1 VPRDSELPS
10 ERVFA
15 ALKDKIESGE
25 LQPGEQMPS
34 LRKISDDYGIS
45 QTTARKVIDA
55 LAREGLVEIKPRWG
69 SFVR

>member
-1 VPRDSELPS
+1 MPRDSELPS

-15 ALKDKIESGE
+15 ALKDKIESGD

-34 LRKISDDYGIS
+34 LRKISEDYGIS

>member
-1 VPRDSELPS
+1 MPRDSELPS

-15 ALKDKIESGE
+15 ALKDKIESGD

-34 LRKISDDYGIS
+34 LRKISEDYGVS

>member
-1 VPRDSELPS
+1 VPRDPKLPS
-10 ERVFA
+10 DRVFA

-34 LRKISDDYGIS
+34 LRKISEEYGVA
-45 QTTARKVIDA
+45 QATARKVIDA

>member
-1 VPRDSELPS
+1 
-10 ERVFA
+10 VFA

-25 LQPGEQMPS
+25 LQPGEQMPT
-34 LRKISDDYGIS
+34 LRQISEDYGIA

-69 SFVR
+69 TFVR

>member
-1 VPRDSELPS
+1 
-10 ERVFA
+10 VFA
-15 ALKDKIESGE
+15 ALKDKIESGA

-34 LRKISDDYGIS
+34 LRKISEDYGIS

>member
-1 VPRDSELPS
+1 
-10 ERVFA
+10 
-15 ALKDKIESGE
+15 
-25 LQPGEQMPS
+25 MPS
-34 LRKISDDYGIS
+34 LRKISEDYGIS

>member
-15 ALKDKIESGE
+15 ALKDKIESGD

-34 LRKISDDYGIS
+34 LRKISEDYGIS

>member
-1 VPRDSELPS
+1 
-10 ERVFA
+10 VFS
-15 ALKDKIESGE
+15 ALKEQIESGT

-34 LRKISDDYGIS
+34 LRKISDEYHVS
-45 QTTARKVIDA
+45 QTTARKAVEA

>member
-1 VPRDSELPS
+1 MPRDSELPS
-10 ERVFA
+10 DRVFA

-34 LRKISDDYGIS
+34 LRKISEDYGVA

>member
-1 VPRDSELPS
+1 MPRDSELPS

-15 ALKDKIESGE
+15 ALKDKIESGA

-34 LRKISDDYGIS
+34 LRKISEDYGIS

>member
-10 ERVFA
+10 DRVFA

-25 LQPGEQMPS
+25 LQPGEQMPT
-34 LRKISDDYGIS
+34 LRQISGEYGVS

>member
-1 VPRDSELPS
+1 
-10 ERVFA
+10 VFA

-25 LQPGEQMPS
+25 FQPGEQMPS
-34 LRKISDDYGIS
+34 LRKISEDYSVS

>member
-15 ALKDKIESGE
+15 ALKDKIESGD

-34 LRKISDDYGIS
+34 LRKISEDYRIS

>member
-1 VPRDSELPS
+1 
-10 ERVFA
+10 VFA
-15 ALKDKIESGE
+15 ALKDKIESGV
-25 LQPGEQMPS
+25 LQPGEQMPT
-34 LRKISDDYGIS
+34 LRQISEEYGVA